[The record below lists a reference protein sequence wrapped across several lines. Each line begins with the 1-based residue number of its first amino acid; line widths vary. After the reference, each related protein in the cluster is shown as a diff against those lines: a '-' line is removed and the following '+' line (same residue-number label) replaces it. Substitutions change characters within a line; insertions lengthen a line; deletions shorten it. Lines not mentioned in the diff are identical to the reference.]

1 MNPDYLV
8 WILVAVD
15 VVVALGYS
23 LQEDFAR
30 VAYWVGAAL
39 VTGATLFMGR

>member
-1 MNPDYLV
+1 MNPDYFV
-8 WILVAVD
+8 WILVAD